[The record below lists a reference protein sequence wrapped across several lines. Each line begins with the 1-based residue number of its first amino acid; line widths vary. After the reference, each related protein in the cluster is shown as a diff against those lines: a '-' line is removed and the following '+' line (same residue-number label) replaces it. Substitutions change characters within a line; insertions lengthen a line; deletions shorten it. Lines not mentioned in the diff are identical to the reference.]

1 MASVNHEDCG
11 LPIADCG
18 FIPIQ
23 FAIRNPQSA
32 MFLRYC
38 ILFIMAVLVACS
50 GCATVR
56 TIGGAPK
63 ALLPPACQMT
73 PCTAQCEDGVQ
84 LALRRYQPR
93 NGDTKRGA
101 VVLCHGIGENGNIFD
116 LLNFNGLAR
125 YMAGEGLDV
134 WVADLRGCGLSA
146 HAPSASNCTI
156 EDYVGQDVPAIL
168 SAVRRGTGTK
178 KVVWV
183 GHNLGACI
191 ALIFA
196 ATHPDEQDVSI
207 VSVGASMT
215 GQRPYPSVLDD
226 EAGTCQR
233 LMCAASR
240 FPSFSGDSTPRA
252 PKGWEALFYNPE
264 HMPAETLEA
273 MVRNACG
280 PTPARVAKQFV
291 SMLRGGDLR
300 SADGGTNYA
309 KEMSRIKCPAF
320 FICGKADNL
329 ADTGSARRLYQTV
342 SSPDK
347 EFRLF
352 CLTNGDGAD
361 FGNADLL
368 AGPRAGIDVYPEI
381 VLWAKKHL

>member
-1 MASVNHEDCG
+1 MFNFRFWIFDFG
-11 LPIADCG
+11 LN
-18 FIPIQ
+18 
-23 FAIRNPQSA
+23 RTRSA
-32 MFLRYC
+32 
-38 ILFIMAVLVACS
+38 ILFLALMIAALMGA

-168 SAVRRGTGTK
+168 SAVRRATGTK

-215 GQRPYPSVLDD
+215 GQRPYPFVLDD

-240 FPSFSGDSTPRA
+240 FPSFSGDSTLRA

-280 PTPARVAKQFV
+280 PTPPRVAKQFV
-291 SMLRGGDLR
+291 LMLRGGELR

-309 KEMSRIKCPAF
+309 EEISRVKCPAF

-329 ADTGSARRLYQTV
+329 ADTGSVRRLYQSV